1 MDTLLIKN
9 IGLLATPAGRTA
21 RRGADQGDVRFLRD
35 AWVRI
40 EDGVITAVGTGTP
53 ERPAGAEELDAEG
66 RLVTP
71 GLVDAHT
78 HLIFGGWRQN
88 ELAMKLRGV
97 PYLDIL
103 AQGGGIL
110 STVRATRSAG
120 QGALEDKARL
130 ALDEMLSFGTTT
142 CEAKSGYGLD
152 LDTELTQLRAIRAL
166 NGSHPVDLVPTFLGA
181 HALPE
186 DYKADRAAYIRLLC
200 EEMIPAAAAEGL
212 AEFCDVFCE
221 TGVFTAEESR
231 TILEAGRRCGLA
243 AKIHAD
249 EIDAIGGSRLAGELG
264 AVSAE
269 HLIVCPPE
277 GIAAMA
283 RGGTV
288 ACLLP
293 CTSFYLGAAFAP
305 ARDMI
310 AAGVPV
316 ALATDFN
323 PGSCPCL
330 NMQLAM
336 SLGCLKYRMTPE
348 EVLTAVTLN
357 GAAAIGRAD
366 RIGSA
371 EPGKAGD
378 LVVWNAPDL
387 EYVCY
392 RLGSNLAGTVVKG
405 GKIYRNEQGPVG
417 PGGERYGKAH

>member
-1 MDTLLIKN
+1 MSKVIVTN
-9 IGLLATPAGRTA
+9 IGMLATP
-21 RRGADQGDVRFLRD
+21 QGSGPKKGEEQGKIQILRD
-35 AWVRI
+35 AWVLM
-40 EDGVITAVGTGTP
+40 EDGMIAQVGTG
-53 ERPAGAEELDAEG
+53 PAPAADQTIDAQG
-66 RLVTP
+66 HLVTP

-366 RIGSA
+366 RTGSV

>member
-21 RRGADQGDVRFLRD
+21 RRGADQGDVRFLRN

-40 EDGVITAVGTGTP
+40 EDGVIAAVGTGTP

-120 QGALEDKARL
+120 QGELEDKARL

-152 LDTELTQLRAIRAL
+152 LDTELKQLRAIRAL
-166 NGSHPVDLVPTFLGA
+166 NESHPVDLVPTFLGA

-277 GIAAMA
+277 GIEAMA

-330 NMQLAM
+330 NMQLTM

-348 EVLTAVTLN
+348 EVLTAATLN

-366 RIGSA
+366 RTGSV

-392 RLGSNLAGTVVKG
+392 RLGSNLAGAVVKG

-417 PGGERYGKAH
+417 PGGERHGKAH

>member
-1 MDTLLIKN
+1 MERLLVTN
-9 IGLLATPAGRTA
+9 IGFLATPEGTSARSGGAQGEIRTL
-21 RRGADQGDVRFLRD
+21 QD
-35 AWVRI
+35 AWVLM
-40 EDGVITAVGTGTP
+40 EDGLISAVGTGVP
-53 ERPAGAEELDAEG
+53 PAAEGTRVLDAGG
-66 RLVTP
+66 RLATP

-88 ELAMKLRGV
+88 ELALKLRGV

-110 STVRATRSAG
+110 STVRATRAASQEELA
-120 QGALEDKARL
+120 DKARL
-130 ALDEMLSFGTTT
+130 ALDEMLTLGTTT

-152 LDTELTQLRAIRAL
+152 TETELRQLRAIRAL
-166 NGSHPVDLVPTFLGA
+166 DQTHPIDLVPTFLGA

-186 DYKADRAAYIRLLC
+186 AYKNDRAGYIRLLC

-231 TILEAGRRCGLA
+231 AILEAGKKYGLRP
-243 AKIHAD
+243 KIHAD
-249 EIDAIGGSRLAGELG
+249 EIDPIGGSRLAGEIG

-269 HLIVCPPE
+269 HLIVCPEE

-283 RGGTV
+283 AGGAT

-293 CTSFYLGAAFAP
+293 CTSFYLGAAYAP
-305 ARDMI
+305 ARRMVE
-310 AAGVPV
+310 AGVPV
-316 ALATDFN
+316 AMATDFN

-330 NMQLAM
+330 NMQLVM
-336 SLGCLKYRMTPE
+336 SLGCLKYRLTPE

-366 RIGSA
+366 RTGSV
-371 EPGKAGD
+371 ESGKWGD
-378 LVVWNAPDL
+378 LVIWEAEDL
-387 EYVCY
+387 NYICY
-392 RLGSNLAGTVVKG
+392 RLGGNLARTVIKKG
-405 GKIYRNEQGPVG
+405 VP
-417 PGGERYGKAH
+417 YGKE